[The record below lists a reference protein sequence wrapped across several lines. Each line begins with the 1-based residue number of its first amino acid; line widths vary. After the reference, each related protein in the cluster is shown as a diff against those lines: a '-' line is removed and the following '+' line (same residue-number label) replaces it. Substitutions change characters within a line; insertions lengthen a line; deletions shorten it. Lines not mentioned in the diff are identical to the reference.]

1 MSPEQQTALEE
12 GEKFLEDNN
21 IKFLLAQFVDIHGA
35 AKTKMVPARQL
46 KAIVKNGAGF
56 AGFATWG
63 MGMEPHDPDFMARGD
78 LNTLT
83 LLPWQPGYARIVCVG
98 HVNEEVHEYDSRAV
112 LMKQVARLAERG
124 YTLNTGLE
132 PEFFL
137 LVKDEDGN
145 VVVPDESDTL
155 DKPCYDYKGLS
166 RQRHFLEALS
176 DSLEAAGLDVY
187 QTDHEDGNGQFE
199 INYTYSDALD
209 SADSFTLVRMGSGEI
224 ANDHGMIC
232 TYMPKPFGNRAG
244 SGMHIHC
251 SITSDG
257 KNNLFHDDNDP
268 NGMGLSDLAKKFMAG
283 LLHHA
288 PALCALSAPTV
299 NSYKRLTVGTS
310 LSGATYAPAY
320 ISWGGNNRSSMVRVP
335 YGRIE
340 YRLADGGC
348 NPYLV
353 IAAVIAAGLDGIDRD
368 LDPGVPRNVNHYGQ
382 TQEELDEMGVEI
394 LPQNLDLALNELEKN
409 PLFRDQMGPVVD
421 EFIKLKRMEW
431 IEYMKQVSKWE
442 LDRYLEFV

>member
-1 MSPEQQTALEE
+1 MTPEQLALEK
-12 GEKFLEDNN
+12 GEKFLQENN
-21 IKFLLAQFVDIHGA
+21 VKFLLAQFVDIHGA

-46 KAIVKNGAGF
+46 KAIVTTGAGF

-98 HVNEEVHEYDSRAV
+98 HVEGEVHEYDSRAV

-137 LVKDEDGN
+137 LVKDDDGN
-145 VVVPDESDTL
+145 VVVPDDSDTL

-166 RQRHFLEALS
+166 RQRHYLEALS
-176 DSLEAAGLDVY
+176 DGLEGAGLDVY

-209 SADSFTLVRMGSGEI
+209 SADAFTLVRMGAGEI

-232 TYMPKPFGNRAG
+232 TFMPKPFGNRAG

-257 KNNLFHDDNDP
+257 KNNLFHDDSDP
-268 NGMGLSDLAKKFMAG
+268 NGMGLSKLAKQFMAG

-288 PALCALSAPTV
+288 NALCALSAPTV

-353 IAAVIAAGLDGIDRD
+353 IAAVIAAGLDGIDKD
-368 LDPGVPRNVNHYGQ
+368 MDPGEPRNVNHYVQ
-382 TQEELDEMGVEI
+382 SQEELDEMGVKI

-409 PLFRDQMGPVVD
+409 PLFRDQMGPVID

>member
-1 MSPEQQTALEE
+1 MSPEQQEALAA
-12 GEKFLEDNN
+12 GEKFLKDNEV
-21 IKFLLAQFVDIHGA
+21 KFLLAQFVDIHGS
-35 AKTKMVPARQL
+35 AKTKMVPARCL
-46 KAIVKNGAGF
+46 KDIVKAGAGF
-56 AGFATWG
+56 AGFASWG
-63 MGMEPHDPDFMARGD
+63 LGMEPHDPDFMGRGD
-78 LNTLT
+78 LSTLT

-98 HVNEEVHEYDSRAV
+98 HVDGEVHEYDSRAV
-112 LMKQVARLAERG
+112 LMKQVARLTERG

-137 LVKDEDGN
+137 LARDEDGKLI
-145 VVVPDESDTL
+145 VPDESDTL

-166 RQRHFLEALS
+166 RQRHYLEALS
-176 DSLEAAGLDVY
+176 DGLEGAGLDVY

-209 SADSFTLVRMGSGEI
+209 SADAFTLVRMAAAEI

-232 TYMPKPFGNRAG
+232 TFMPKPFGNRAG

-268 NGMGLSDLAKKFMAG
+268 NGMGLSKLAKQFMAG

-310 LSGATYAPAY
+310 LSGATWAPAY
-320 ISWGGNNRSSMVRVP
+320 ISYGGNNRSSMVRVP

-353 IAAVIAAGLDGIDRD
+353 TAAVIAAGLDGIDRD

-382 TQEELDEMGVEI
+382 TKAELDEMGVEI

-409 PLFRDQMGPVVD
+409 PLFRDQMGPVID
-421 EFIKLKRMEW
+421 EFIKIKRMEW
-431 IEYMKQVSKWE
+431 IEYMKQVTTWE
-442 LDRYLEFV
+442 LERYVEFF

>member
-1 MSPEQQTALEE
+1 MSPEQQAALAE
-12 GEKFLEDNN
+12 GEKFLKDNN
-21 IKFLLAQFVDIHGA
+21 VKFLLAQFVDIHGA

-46 KAIVKNGAGF
+46 KAIVKTGAGF

-78 LNTLT
+78 LSTLT

-98 HVNEEVHEYDSRAV
+98 HVNDVVHEYDSRAV

-166 RQRHFLEALS
+166 RQRHYLEALS
-176 DSLEAAGLDVY
+176 DGLEAAGLDVY

-209 SADSFTLVRMGSGEI
+209 SADAFTLVRMGAGEI

-232 TYMPKPFGNRAG
+232 TFMPKPFGNRAG

-257 KNNLFHDDNDP
+257 ENNLFNDDNDP
-268 NGMGLSDLAKKFMAG
+268 NGMGLSKLAKQFMAG
-283 LLHHA
+283 LIHHA
-288 PALCALSAPTV
+288 NALCALSAPTV

-382 TQEELDEMGVEI
+382 TQEELDEMGVKI

-409 PLFRDQMGPVVD
+409 PLFRDQMGPVID

>member
-1 MSPEQQTALEE
+1 MELDQAALAE
-12 GEKFLEDNN
+12 GEKFLKDNN

-35 AKTKMVPARQL
+35 AKTKMVPARCL
-46 KAIVKNGAGF
+46 KNIVKTGAGF

-98 HVNEEVHEYDSRAV
+98 HVDDVIHEYDSRAV

-137 LVKDEDGN
+137 LARDEDGN

-166 RQRHFLEALS
+166 RQRHYLEALS
-176 DSLEAAGLDVY
+176 DGLEGAGLDVY

-209 SADSFTLVRMGSGEI
+209 SADAFTLVRMASGEI

-232 TYMPKPFGNRAG
+232 TYMPKPFANRAG

-257 KNNLFHDDNDP
+257 KNNLFHDDSDP
-268 NGMGLSDLAKKFMAG
+268 NGMGLSKLAKQFMAG

-288 PALCALSAPTV
+288 NAFCALSAPTV

-320 ISWGGNNRSSMVRVP
+320 ISWGGNNRSAMVRVP

-353 IAAVIAAGLDGIDRD
+353 TAAVIAAGLDGIDKD
-368 LDPGVPRNVNHYGQ
+368 MDPGEPRNVNHYGQ
-382 TQEELDEMGVEI
+382 SQEELDEMGVKI
-394 LPQNLDLALNELEKN
+394 LPQNLNLALDELEKN
-409 PLFRDQMGPVVD
+409 PLFRDQMGPVID

>member
-1 MSPEQQTALEE
+1 MSPEQQAALAE

-21 IKFLLAQFVDIHGA
+21 VKFLLAQFVDIHGA

-46 KAIVKNGAGF
+46 KAIVKTGAGF

-98 HVNEEVHEYDSRAV
+98 HVNDEVHEYDARAV

-137 LVKDEDGN
+137 LVKDENGN

-176 DSLEAAGLDVY
+176 DSLETAGLDVY

-209 SADSFTLVRMGSGEI
+209 SADAFTLVRMASGEI

-268 NGMGLSDLAKKFMAG
+268 NGMGLSKLAKQFMAG
-283 LLHHA
+283 LIHHA
-288 PALCALSAPTV
+288 NALCALSAPTV

-382 TQEELDEMGVEI
+382 TQAELDEMGVEI

-409 PLFRDQMGPVVD
+409 PLFRDQMGPVID

>member
-1 MSPEQQTALEE
+1 MELDQAALAE
-12 GEKFLEDNN
+12 GEKFLKDNN

-35 AKTKMVPARQL
+35 AKTKMVPARCL
-46 KAIVKNGAGF
+46 KNIVKTGAGF

-78 LNTLT
+78 LSTLT

-98 HVNEEVHEYDSRAV
+98 HVEGEVHEYDSRAV

-137 LVKDEDGN
+137 LVRDEDGN

-166 RQRHFLEALS
+166 RQRHYLEALS
-176 DSLEAAGLDVY
+176 EGLEGAGLDVY

-209 SADSFTLVRMGSGEI
+209 SADAFTLVRMASGEI

-257 KNNLFHDDNDP
+257 KNNLFHDDSDP
-268 NGMGLSDLAKKFMAG
+268 NGMGLSKLAKQFMAG
-283 LLHHA
+283 LMHHA
-288 PALCALSAPTV
+288 NALCALSAPTV

-353 IAAVIAAGLDGIDRD
+353 TAAVIAAGLDGIDRD

-382 TQEELDEMGVEI
+382 SQEELDEMGVKI
-394 LPQNLDLALNELEKN
+394 LPQNLNLALDELEKN
-409 PLFRDQMGPVVD
+409 PLFRDQMGPVID

>member
-1 MSPEQQTALEE
+1 MTPEQLALEK
-12 GEKFLEDNN
+12 GEKFLEENN
-21 IKFLLAQFVDIHGA
+21 VKFLLAQFVDIHGA

-46 KAIVKNGAGF
+46 KSIVKTGAGF

-98 HVNEEVHEYDSRAV
+98 HVNDEVHEYDSRAV

-209 SADSFTLVRMGSGEI
+209 SADAFTLVRMGSGEI

-257 KNNLFHDDNDP
+257 TDNLFHDDTDP
-268 NGMGLSDLAKKFMAG
+268 NGMGLSKLAKQFMAG
-283 LLHHA
+283 LMHHA
-288 PALCALSAPTV
+288 NALCALSAPTV

-382 TQEELDEMGVEI
+382 TQEELDEMGVKI
-394 LPQNLDLALNELEKN
+394 LPQNLNLALDELEKN
-409 PLFRDQMGPVVD
+409 PLFRDEMGPVID

>member
-1 MSPEQQTALEE
+1 MSPEQQTALAE
-12 GEKFLEDNN
+12 GEKFLKDNN
-21 IKFLLAQFVDIHGA
+21 VKFLLAQFVDIHGA

-46 KAIVKNGAGF
+46 KAIVKTGAGF

-98 HVNEEVHEYDSRAV
+98 HVEDVVHEYDSRAV

-176 DSLEAAGLDVY
+176 DSLETAGLDVY

-209 SADSFTLVRMGSGEI
+209 SADAFTLVRMASGEI

-257 KNNLFHDDNDP
+257 KNNLFHDDSDP
-268 NGMGLSDLAKKFMAG
+268 NGMGLSKLAKQFMAG
-283 LLHHA
+283 LMHHA
-288 PALCALSAPTV
+288 NALCALSAPTV

-382 TQEELDEMGVEI
+382 SQEELDEMGVEI

-409 PLFRDQMGPVVD
+409 PLFRDQMGPVID